1 VSSRNWPSPKAVRAV
16 HETVAPR
23 PLIALLLVAL
33 APALLAACGDGDD
46 GDEEERAENYALQVE
61 RISDHAYE
69 AAQDGL
75 VTLNELADGSVG
87 AQAAITQ
94 LARSSAQVTADR
106 ERLDDLAP
114 PEAGRAIADDLAFQ
128 LDSLARS
135 LDEAAATASA
145 VNRGGGSLEETGRSF
160 ARVVL
165 AYQSGSAALSRA
177 LRSTVAAAAED

>member
-1 VSSRNWPSPKAVRAV
+1 
-16 HETVAPR
+16 VAPR
-23 PLIALLLVAL
+23 PLITLVL
-33 APALLAACGDGDD
+33 AAIAAALLAACGDGDD
-46 GDEEERAENYALQVE
+46 GDDEERAEDYALQVE

-87 AQAAITQ
+87 AQAAIGELERSSMGVTEDREQ
-94 LARSSAQVTADR
+94 LAKLV
-106 ERLDDLAP
+106 P
-114 PEAGRAIADDLAFQ
+114 PEAGRAVADDLAFQ

-135 LDEAAATASA
+135 LDEAAATVSA
-145 VNRGGGSLEETGRSF
+145 IRKGSGSLADTGRSF

-177 LRSTVAAAAED
+177 LRTTVEAAAED